1 MPVPRQV
8 AALSRVGVDR
18 SIDEY
23 ASHALGGGV
32 CPPLVSSRGETRTR
46 GGSADAA
53 AAPSPPWRRQSAWT
67 VAIWAGFPFTHRQ
80 IFRIGASPA
89 FCFLLAGRRRRAPLV
104 AAASHEQRRG

>member
-46 GGSADAA
+46 GGSADAPL
-53 AAPSPPWRRQSAWT
+53 APPVRLDRRNLGGVSIHASPDLPNRRQAT
-67 VAIWAGFPFTHRQ
+67 
-80 IFRIGASPA
+80 GA
-89 FCFLLAGRRRRAPLV
+89 
-104 AAASHEQRRG
+104 